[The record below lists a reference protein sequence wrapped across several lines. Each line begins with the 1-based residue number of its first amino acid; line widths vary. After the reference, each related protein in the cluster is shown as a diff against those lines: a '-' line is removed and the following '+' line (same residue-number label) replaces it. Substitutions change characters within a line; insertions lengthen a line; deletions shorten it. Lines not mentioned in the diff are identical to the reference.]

1 MSQAIGR
8 PRHLHPMVGEGSG
21 VLRSSEEKRNYVDGS
36 WRVAT
41 GSDVFDVWNPATG
54 VVTARVR
61 ASSARDVA
69 QAVAAAERASRDWRK
84 VSPNERVQWLF
95 QLKTAL
101 EENLE
106 DLARCVTEEH
116 GKLINEARGE
126 VRRAI
131 DNVEMACGTPANLQ
145 GLFAEDIATGVDETM
160 IRQPL
165 GVSVAIVPFNFP
177 VMIPCWFLPYAVAC
191 GNSFILKASERTPCS
206 AGLLFELIDTL
217 DLPPGVVNLVHGGV
231 DTAQAL
237 IEHPGVQSV
246 SFVGSTPAARA
257 VYTKAAAAGKRVQAQ
272 GGAKNALVV
281 LPDAQID
288 QVAPIVAESAFGNAG
303 QRCLAGG
310 TAIAV
315 GDAGDDL
322 SVAIAELAAGRRL
335 GNGLHNEVELGP
347 VITSTSRQRVEAL
360 IGVGESE
367 GARILTDGRGA
378 SVAGHEGGFFVG
390 ATVLDGV
397 PPGSSL
403 ATTEVFGPVLA
414 IQRARD
420 LDEAIKIINDGR
432 YGNMACLFTS
442 SGEAARRFR
451 HEARVGNVGINV
463 GVAQPMASFPFSG
476 WGESFFGDLHAHG
489 HHAIEF
495 FSQTKVVVERWP

>member
-1 MSQAIGR
+1 M
-8 PRHLHPMVGEGSG
+8 EGNP
-21 VLRSSEEKRNYVDGS
+21 EEQRNYIDGS

-61 ASSARDVA
+61 SSSTQDVA
-69 QAVAAAERASRDWRK
+69 QVVTAAEKASHEWRK
-84 VSPNERVQWLF
+84 IPPNERVQWLF
-95 QLKTAL
+95 RLKTVL

-106 DLARCVTEEH
+106 SLARCVTEEH

-145 GLFAEDIATGVDETM
+145 GLFAEDIASGVDETM

-177 VMIPCWFLPYAVAC
+177 LMIPCWFLPYAIAC
-191 GNSFILKASERTPCS
+191 GNSFILKASERTPRS
-206 AGLLFELIDTL
+206 AGMLFELLAML
-217 DLPPGVVNLVHGGV
+217 DLPPGVVSLVQGGA
-231 DTAQAL
+231 DTAGAL
-237 IEHPGVQSV
+237 IEHPDVHSV
-246 SFVGSTPAARA
+246 SFVGSTPAARF
-257 VYTKAAAAGKRVQAQ
+257 VYARSAAAGKRVQAQ

-315 GDAGDDL
+315 GDAGGDL
-322 SVAIAELAAGRRL
+322 SEALADLAAGRRL
-335 GNGLHNEVELGP
+335 GNGLSKEVELGP
-347 VITSTSRQRVEAL
+347 VITAASRERVEAL
-360 IGVGESE
+360 IGVGEGE
-367 GARILTDGRGA
+367 GAKILTDGRGA
-378 SVAGHEGGFFVG
+378 SVAGHEDGFFVG
-390 ATVLDGV
+390 ASVLDCV
-397 PPGSSL
+397 PPGSTL

-420 LDEAIKIINDGR
+420 LDEAIELINGGR

-451 HEARVGNVGINV
+451 HGAQVGNVGINV

-476 WGESFFGDLHAHG
+476 WGDSFFGDLHAHG